1 VSWSLNDDLELIYGD
16 PIAIWKDWADNV
28 GGCGIES
35 GATSPKKIQLLSQPR
50 VQGLSLMS
58 AAKLVDAPMW
68 EWQFSIPIA
77 NTRPIGRE
85 IARHT
90 AMR

>member
-50 VQGLSLMS
+50 SR
-58 AAKLVDAPMW
+58 P
-68 EWQFSIPIA
+68 FSDERSETHRRADVGVAIQHPD
-77 NTRPIGRE
+77 R
-85 IARHT
+85 
-90 AMR
+90 